1 MPFRARNSV
10 EAGKIQQAQPNSAQK
25 NNATDIETPMP
36 IPGNESSFPDFSS
49 NDDDTVPSLS
59 NEGPIQTPAQQQQQQ
74 QQQQEGVEEA
84 AYAPT
89 TSSPEEFPPETTP
102 PALRLYTP
110 PPPRSRAA
118 RPDEVPD
125 AGYVPATTADGLRS
139 VGGLDRWWDAP
150 DHWRGDFVG
159 FRPKRRTTDPAL
171 LEVAV
176 RRAVVEALAL
186 RRAGREDELV
196 GVWPL
201 ADGPEEVRRL
211 LAAVELRVSRDGG
224 AGEVQLGGDVDAV
237 LESLRWRD
245 ESEVVQE
252 ALVEGEAD
260 VASASTTPRKKTG
273 LSAAGAEKY
282 REGWDKSWKNV
293 PLDDSRIKFAVTK
306 RIFQLTGQLVPD
318 HKLPEISSVQ
328 TLLRVL
334 QKPPKLRTLT
344 DDLAQRRQELTDQLP
359 NVAFAAK
366 RLTRGDREKAV
377 GRFKLIEDEF
387 KKRDLPL
394 GGHGF
399 ARKNKERSW
408 LRGGV

>member
-1 MPFRARNSV
+1 MRRILRLRRPSCPAAPKQSIAPLACQSPATRAPF
-10 EAGKIQQAQPNSAQK
+10 PTSAATTTIPSRSTQYLPRFYST
-25 NNATDIETPMP
+25 NNKHTPLP
-36 IPGNESSFPDFSS
+36 Q
-49 NDDDTVPSLS
+49 SLS

-201 ADGPEEVRRL
+201 TDGPEEVQRL
-211 LAAVELRVSRDGG
+211 LAAVELRVSGDGG
-224 AGEVQLGGDVDAV
+224 AGEVQLSGDVEAV

-293 PLDDSRIKFAVTK
+293 PLDDSRIKFAV
-306 RIFQLTGQLVPD
+306 RVCFGPLSLV
-318 HKLPEISSVQ
+318 
-328 TLLRVL
+328 
-334 QKPPKLRTLT
+334 
-344 DDLAQRRQELTDQLP
+344 
-359 NVAFAAK
+359 
-366 RLTRGDREKAV
+366 
-377 GRFKLIEDEF
+377 
-387 KKRDLPL
+387 
-394 GGHGF
+394 
-399 ARKNKERSW
+399 
-408 LRGGV
+408 